1 MLVDGGNGGSGN
13 DWGSDSDGGSG
24 DGWGSGDASV
34 ADGSWGDSSGNNT
47 SWESSGVPQRVV
59 SDARGSGG
67 SAGHDSRQDGCLENK
82 LQSTDT
88 HIINGVGW
96 VIVSRVVQ

>member
-13 DWGSDSDGGSG
+13 DSWGSDSDGGSG
-24 DGWGSGDASV
+24 NDSWGSGDASI

-82 LQSTDT
+82 LHT

-96 VIVSRVVQ
+96 VIVSRVEQ